1 MDYKF
6 SKQVVLY
13 KGKNAVYKFIDAILK
28 EYDCCKKIIKKH
40 FNKNLV
46 ISVEDEKRFQLSN
59 KCWICDKL
67 FAVGD
72 NKVRDHCHITG
83 KYRGSAHLNG
93 NVNLGLT
100 KKASV
105 IIHNLRGYDSHLI
118 MQEIGKFDLKENV
131 ILNGLEKYMAFTV
144 NNNLVF
150 IDSMQFMNS
159 NLDTLVMNL
168 SDNDF
173 KYSSQEFNGD
183 LFELVRQKGMYPYEN
198 MDSFKKFV
206 DDKLPDRCNFFSSLK
221 DECIN
226 EKDYLHAVNI
236 LNVFKMNKMGDY
248 HDLYLT
254 TDVLLLADVFE
265 KFINTC
271 LEYYELN
278 PCHYFSSPGLSWDAM
293 LKMTGIELE
302 LISDSNMHYF
312 IKKGMRGGI
321 SYIDER
327 YSKANDKYM
336 QFYYDKKPSKYI
348 TFLDG
353 NNLFG
358 WAMNQYLPYDEFK
371 RLNKKEIGKFDVNS
385 IEQNSSNGYILEAG
399 ILMNYLNCIMII
411 H

>member
-59 KCWICDKL
+59 KYWICDKL

-221 DECIN
+221 HECIN

-271 LEYYELN
+271 LEYYELD

-312 IKKGMRGGI
+312 IEKGMRGGI

-385 IEQNSSNGYILEAG
+385 IEQNSSNG
-399 ILMNYLNCIMII
+399 
-411 H
+411 

>member
-131 ILNGLEKYMAFTV
+131 TLNGLEKYMAFTV
-144 NNNLVF
+144 KNNLVF

-206 DDKLPDRCNFFSSLK
+206 DDK
-221 DECIN
+221 
-226 EKDYLHAVNI
+226 
-236 LNVFKMNKMGDY
+236 
-248 HDLYLT
+248 
-254 TDVLLLADVFE
+254 
-265 KFINTC
+265 
-271 LEYYELN
+271 
-278 PCHYFSSPGLSWDAM
+278 
-293 LKMTGIELE
+293 
-302 LISDSNMHYF
+302 
-312 IKKGMRGGI
+312 
-321 SYIDER
+321 
-327 YSKANDKYM
+327 
-336 QFYYDKKPSKYI
+336 
-348 TFLDG
+348 
-353 NNLFG
+353 
-358 WAMNQYLPYDEFK
+358 
-371 RLNKKEIGKFDVNS
+371 
-385 IEQNSSNGYILEAG
+385 
-399 ILMNYLNCIMII
+399 
-411 H
+411 